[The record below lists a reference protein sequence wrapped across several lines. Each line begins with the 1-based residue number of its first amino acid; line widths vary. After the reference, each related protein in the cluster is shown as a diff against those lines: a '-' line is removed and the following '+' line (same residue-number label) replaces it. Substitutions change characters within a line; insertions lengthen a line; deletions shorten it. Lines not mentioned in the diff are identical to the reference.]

1 MPTATDE
8 IGNSFRPRLVLAA
21 RVFSCVAGLIGIAGL
36 VGYIFGVHLLVT
48 VRPGLRGMSP
58 LTSGMLILLSAGAFS
73 LTALQIRTMR
83 TLAGTAAALSV
94 FVLLE
99 HGIAGADVA
108 STWIGVGVFG
118 LQDAAIGHSSVATA
132 IAALLVSAALLSR
145 SERTYF
151 ADICGG
157 AGLVV
162 SGMALLGYAYGI
174 GDLYALP
181 MFNSMA
187 VHTAAALFLLSL
199 ASLVARPDAGWAA
212 VFASD
217 GLGGGATRRQLAF
230 TILPAVA
237 GWLLLRAT
245 DASRLGPGVAMAL
258 LVVLT
263 VAPLALLVLRDGRI
277 LDALGRETQARAD
290 LQEQAATEMS
300 VQLSRQASELSLESE
315 ERAKAEAVLYRAQ
328 RMEAVGLLTGGI
340 AHDFNNL
347 LMAIRGN
354 LELLQRR
361 LPDGDERA
369 ARFLGNATAATDKG
383 AKVTAQ
389 LLAFSRSQRLNIRSV
404 ELDPVLVNARELVGN
419 SAGPDVEVILDLAS
433 PGAWARTDPDQ
444 LELAILNMIV
454 NARDAMPNGGTLR
467 ISSRPCHVRL
477 LSEQDESP
485 YLSIVVS
492 DTGVGMS
499 AEVAAKAVEPFFTTK
514 EQGKGTGLGLAQVY
528 GFVRQCGG
536 DLRIE
541 SEPGKGTKIEIL
553 LACVEPAPAE
563 DAVPGPATADYER
576 RVAVTDKP
584 ILVVDD
590 DDAVRSVIVEA
601 LTSAGF
607 EVVEAS
613 DGRSALSLLEK
624 VKPSAA
630 VIDFL
635 MPGMN
640 GAEVARHAQA
650 RLPGLPIV
658 FVSGYSETIALDQ
671 IAGAVVLRKPFDV
684 DGLNRALNSVLH

>member
-1 MPTATDE
+1 MRSPTEGPT
-8 IGNSFRPRLVLAA
+8 NPFHPRLVLAA
-21 RVFSCVAGLIGIAGL
+21 RMFACLSGLIGAAGL
-36 VGYIFGVHLLVT
+36 VGYACNMRLLIT
-48 VRPGLRGMSP
+48 VKPGLRGMSP
-58 LTSGMLILLSAGAFS
+58 LTSVMLVLLSASALA
-73 LTALQIRTMR
+73 LTATRVRSMR
-83 TLAGTAAALSV
+83 SLAGAAAALAT
-94 FVLLE
+94 FILLE
-99 HGIAGADVA
+99 HGIAGADVV
-108 STWIGVGVFG
+108 SGWIGAGLFG
-118 LQDAAIGHSSVATA
+118 LQDAQTGHSSIATA
-132 IAALLVSAALLSR
+132 TAALLVAAALLSR
-145 SERTYF
+145 PERTYF

-162 SGMALLGYAYGI
+162 SGMALLGYAYGT

-181 MFNSMA
+181 MFSNMA
-187 VHTAAALFLLSL
+187 VHTAAALFLLSF
-199 ASLVARPDAGWAA
+199 ASLIARPDEGWAA
-212 VFASD
+212 VVASD

-230 TILPAVA
+230 TVLPALA

-290 LQEQAATEMS
+290 VQAQAATEMS
-300 VQLSRQASELSLESE
+300 AQLARQASELSVESE

-347 LMAIRGN
+347 LMTIRGN

-361 LPDGDERA
+361 LPEGDERA
-369 ARFLGNATAATDKG
+369 ARFLGSATAATDKG

-389 LLAFSRSQRLNIRSV
+389 LLAFSRSQRLDIRSC
-404 ELDPVLVNARELVGN
+404 ELDPVLANAREMIGS
-419 SAGPDVEVILDLAS
+419 SAGPDIEIILDLAT

-444 LELAILNMIV
+444 LELAILNLVV
-454 NARDAMPNGGTLR
+454 NARDAMPSGGTVR
-467 ISSRPCHVRL
+467 ISSRPCRARL
-477 LSEQDESP
+477 STDQDEGT
-485 YLSIVVS
+485 YLSIEIA
-492 DTGVGMS
+492 DTGTGMS
-499 AEVAAKAVEPFFTTK
+499 TDVAAKAVEPFFTTK
-514 EQGKGTGLGLAQVY
+514 AQGKGTGLGLAQVY

-536 DLRIE
+536 DLRITTA
-541 SEPGKGTKIEIL
+541 PGMGTSIKML
-553 LACVEPAPAE
+553 LCCAEPAPAT
-563 DAVPGPATADYER
+563 DAAPRAAVADNQQHAPADR
-576 RVAVTDKP
+576 K

-590 DDAVRSVIVEA
+590 DDAVRGVIVET
-601 LTSAGF
+601 LTAAGF
-607 EVVEAS
+607 EVLEAS
-613 DGRSALSLLEK
+613 DGHSALSLLDT

-640 GAEVARHAQA
+640 GAEVAKHAQA

-658 FVSGYSETIALDQ
+658 FVSGNSETIALDQ

-684 DGLNRALNSVLH
+684 DGLNRALSSVLH